1 MIQAD
6 RKSSVGVAKRFIYLY
21 LSMAYADGNV
31 GTDEKSLII
40 KLLNFT
46 EQFPSAE
53 AEDILE
59 EVMADLENQNSEERA
74 SNLFQ
79 MTNDMNLTEAEV
91 TKVLE
96 HLEHIMEAD
105 GVIKHSELDLFRR
118 IQVLLKSTLHE

>member
-6 RKSSVGVAKRFIYLY
+6 RKSSASIARRFIYLY

-31 GTDEKSLII
+31 GNEEKSLII
-40 KLLNFT
+40 KLLSYSQ
-46 EQFPSAE
+46 QFPTAD

-59 EVMADLENQNSEERA
+59 EVMADIENQNSEERTN
-74 SNLFQ
+74 NLFK
-79 MTNDMNLTEAEV
+79 MTTDMNLSEEEV

-105 GVIKHSELDLFRR
+105 GVVKHSELDLFRR
-118 IQVLLKSTLHE
+118 IQVLLKSTLHD